1 MKEDLSDNR
10 RIVKN
15 TVLLYARMLLVMLVS
30 LYTVRVVLNVLGDVD
45 YGIYNVVGGI
55 VVMFAFLSRTL
66 ASASQRYF
74 AFELGRKNYKK
85 LNDVFCITVLLYII
99 VIAVIVLL
107 AETLGLWFLHNKLI
121 IPDDRMKAAE
131 IIYQFSIVSFC
142 FTILMTPYQALL
154 IAREDMNVYAFVGI
168 LEAVLYLV
176 VGFSISIIR
185 IDHLIIYGALMT
197 LVAIA
202 VNSIYYIY
210 SCKKYPE
217 SRFSFYWDAG
227 LAKEISSYSGWN
239 IFGAIA
245 NVMRSQ
251 GINILINMFFSPA
264 INAARGLAYQ
274 VSGALNSFAS
284 NFYTAV
290 RPQVTKKYAN
300 GDMSATNDLIFSSSK
315 LSYYLILFLAVSV
328 IVYINPLL
336 NIWLV
341 DVPKYTDLFV
351 SLVII
356 VALIDSLSNPLM
368 TLVQATG
375 RVKVYQLV
383 VSTLLVLN
391 LPISWAFLKL
401 GYSAEYTMYTAI
413 AISLILLYARII
425 ILKKMVGFPAI
436 TYSKVVLSRVVITTL
451 LCFMISVPTRIFIF
465 DHSSGGFFF
474 LALCLALSVALNV
487 AIIFYGGLNKLER
500 TTIIQFVKS
509 KVSKK

>member
-1 MKEDLSDNR
+1 
-10 RIVKN
+10 
-15 TVLLYARMLLVMLVS
+15 MLVS
-30 LYTVRVVLNVLGDVD
+30 LYTVRVVLHVLGDVD

-74 AFELGRKNYKK
+74 AYELGKKNYKK
-85 LNDVFCITVLLYII
+85 LNDVFCITVVLYII
-99 VIAVIVLL
+99 VIAIIVLL
-107 AETLGLWFLHNKLI
+107 AETLGIWFLHNKLI
-121 IPDDRMKAAE
+121 IPDDRMLAAE
-131 IIYQFSIVSFC
+131 MIYQFSIVSFC

-168 LEAVLYLV
+168 LEAVLYLA
-176 VGFSISIIR
+176 VGLSISIIN
-185 IDHLIIYGALMT
+185 IDHLITYGALMT

-210 SCKKYPE
+210 SRKRYPE
-217 SRFSFYWDAG
+217 SRFKFYWDAG

-300 GDMSATNDLIFSSSK
+300 GDMTATTDLIFSSSK
-315 LSYYLILFLAVSV
+315 FSYYLILFLAVSV
-328 IVYINPLL
+328 IVFINPLL
-336 NIWLV
+336 RIWLV
-341 DVPKYTDLFV
+341 EIPAYTDLFV

-383 VSTLLVLN
+383 VSTLLVMN
-391 LPISWAFLKL
+391 LPISWVFLKL
-401 GYSAEYTMYTAI
+401 GFSADCTMYTAI
-413 AISLILLYARII
+413 GISLVLLYARII
-425 ILKKMVGFPAI
+425 ILKKIVDFPAN
-436 TYSKVVLSRVVITTL
+436 TYCKVVLSRVIITTF
-451 LCFMISVPTRIFIF
+451 LCFLVSLPTRRFIF
-465 DHSSGGFFF
+465 DQTSGGFVF
-474 LALCLALSVALNV
+474 LALCIALSVALDV
-487 AIIFYGGLNKLER
+487 IIIFYFGLNKSER
-500 TTIIQFVKS
+500 TTILQFVKS
-509 KVSKK
+509 KIDKK